1 MLKQNVISSLSDFLK
16 LSKPNVILNDQLSLW
31 INIEVGVPQESILGL
46 FIYIDDLSDELAKNA
61 RLSAH
66 KISFFL

>member
-16 LSKPNVILNDQLSLW
+16 FSKPKVILNDQLSLW
-31 INIEVGVPQESILGL
+31 INIEVGVPQESTLGL

-66 KISFFL
+66 KISLFL